1 MVFRQSDSPVIN
13 RTIKSLEKELYLWV
27 VERLFIY
34 HHVKKGHTKDTIRD
48 KTQKCEVFFPII
60 SFTDKIKATESK
72 RCCAVLSK
80 ICADLF
86 SAKDWQAF
94 LTKIFG
100 TETKAKPIKTQ
111 ENIWLRTKLTRS
123 SLKDRPWEMVMST
136 ITFLNIVH

>member
-1 MVFRQSDSPVIN
+1 MSGGKAF
-13 RTIKSLEKELYLWV
+13 YLS
-27 VERLFIY
+27 RY
-34 HHVKKGHTKDTIRD
+34 KKKGHTKDTIRD

-60 SFTDKIKATESK
+60 SFTDKIKATKSK

-80 ICADLF
+80 IWADLF

-111 ENIWLRTKLTRS
+111 VNI
-123 SLKDRPWEMVMST
+123 
-136 ITFLNIVH
+136 